1 MRRTPGFSAAIVLT
15 LALGIGATT
24 AVFSVVYGALFRPL
38 PYPDPDRLVVIRLE
52 RVLEGAQRPVRAGF
66 PLGDLEELQSR
77 AHAFASFAL
86 VSSEQATLSHG
97 GFNHQVNAASV
108 SPSFF
113 VTVGGAMRS
122 GRAFTSEKE
131 PSSIVISDRLRRRLF
146 GEEEA
151 IGRTL
156 VLGKRSYA
164 VVGIASRAFQ
174 IPAADTDVWLPASGS
189 NCCPYAA
196 VARLKPA
203 VSLEQASADVQAML
217 PLFAATSPRVYAG
230 ARGLVIPLREELAG
244 DVRRPLLV
252 LLGLVGLLL
261 SVACA
266 NAANLLVA
274 RNAARWREMAVR
286 IALGASPQRL
296 RLQSLAE
303 ASLIA
308 TAAGVLGIALTVG
321 VIDALLWL
329 PLEGVPRLGIDA
341 TAIRIDLPVFFF
353 SVGTAAITAVF
364 MGLLP
369 TLTHRTGVANVR
381 VDLRGAGISSGPARR
396 RLDDV
401 LVVAQLAVSVVLLV
415 AAGLLGRSLV
425 RLVTTDIGV
434 RPDHVATAAI
444 DVAYQRHLT
453 DAQQSS
459 LVDMVLQRVR
469 LLPDVQA
476 AGAGAAL
483 PPSASTIRLTLKRF
497 GDSVDYQATAVPAT
511 PGYFSALG
519 ARLIDGRFFSD
530 ADREGQ
536 PEVTIMTLD
545 TARRFF
551 GDGNPIGRTIAL
563 PVLRNGAAGTAQATL
578 VGVIANVRFRGSTP
592 RQTTWCIAP
601 CVSRAGQFC
610 SSSRG
615 PRATPTCSPRCCGG
629 KSQPLILRSS
639 SRRSNRWRPS
649 SQGNRRRRGCGAGWR
664 WFSPAARWPLPWLAC
679 TACLH
684 SGSPAGRK
692 SSACAWRWAPAGRT
706 WSNWCSLKVAGWYQ
720 RAFWWALGRRPRP
733 AGFSRACVQEIRP
746 TDGVSTSRSPLACC
760 WSSQPSRSTCPHGV
774 SPRRIPSPLSARSDM
789 PAHLLRHTVSAA
801 WNSEIASS
809 SRRCVSTRPTR
820 GARPTGT

>member
-1 MRRTPGFSAAIVLT
+1 MARKRDRTN
-15 LALGIGATT
+15 
-24 AVFSVVYGALFRPL
+24 
-38 PYPDPDRLVVIRLE
+38 PY
-52 RVLEGAQRPVRAGF
+52 A
-66 PLGDLEELQSR
+66 
-77 AHAFASFAL
+77 
-86 VSSEQATLSHG
+86 
-97 GFNHQVNAASV
+97 
-108 SPSFF
+108 
-113 VTVGGAMRS
+113 GGA
-122 GRAFTSEKE
+122 
-131 PSSIVISDRLRRRLF
+131 DH
-146 GEEEA
+146 
-151 IGRTL
+151 
-156 VLGKRSYA
+156 A
-164 VVGIASRAFQ
+164 VVGVASRAFQ

-274 RNAARWREMAVR
+274 RNAARWREIAVR

-321 VIDALLWL
+321 VIDALLL
-329 PLEGVPRLGIDA
+329 ASARRRASPGDDA
-341 TAIRIDLPVFFF
+341 TAIRIDLPVLFF
-353 SVGTAAITAVF
+353 SVGTAAMTAVF

-369 TLTHRTGVANVR
+369 TLTHGAGVANVP

-396 RLDDV
+396 RLDNV

-444 DVAYQRHLT
+444 DVVYQRHLT

-497 GDSVDYQATAVPAT
+497 GDRVHDQATAVPAT

-530 ADREGQ
+530 GDREGS
-536 PEVTIMTLD
+536 PRSRSCPSTLRAD
-545 TARRFF
+545 SSATAIRS
-551 GDGNPIGRTIAL
+551 DGTIAL

-578 VGVIANVRFRGSTP
+578 VGVIANVRYSGLDAAADDVVYRP
-592 RQTTWCIAP
+592 LRQQGWPVLFVVART
-601 CVSRAGQFC
+601 AGDPDVL
-610 SSSRG
+610 SSMLR
-615 PRATPTCSPRCCGG
+615 R

-664 WFSPAARWPLPWLAC
+664 WSLLAARWPLPWLAC

-692 SSACAWRWAPAGRT
+692 SSACAWRLAPAGRT

-720 RAFWWALGRRPRP
+720 RGFWWAWGRRPRP
-733 AGFSRACVQEIRP
+733 AGFSKVCCIRFRP
-746 TDGVSTSRSPLACC
+746 TDGASFAIAAGLLLV
-760 WSSQPSRSTCPHGV
+760 
-774 SPRRIPSPLSARSDM
+774 LSAIAIYV
-789 PAHLLRHTVSAA
+789 PARRLATSNPIAALRA
-801 WNSEIASS
+801 E
-809 SRRCVSTRPTR
+809 
-820 GARPTGT
+820 

>member
-1 MRRTPGFSAAIVLT
+1 MMRRTPGFSAAIVLT

-52 RVLEGAQRPVRAGF
+52 RVLEGAQRPVKSGF

-122 GRAFTSEKE
+122 GRPFTSEKE

-203 VSLEQASADVQAML
+203 VSLQQASADVEAML
-217 PLFAATSPRVYAG
+217 PLLAATSPRIYAG
-230 ARGLVIPLREELAG
+230 VRGLVVPLREELAG

-261 SVACA
+261 SVSCA

-286 IALGASPQRL
+286 MALGASPQRL
-296 RLQSLAE
+296 RLQSLVE

-308 TAAGVLGIALTVG
+308 TASGVLGIALTVG
-321 VIDALLWL
+321 VINALLWL

-341 TAIRIDLPVFFF
+341 TAIRIDLPVLFF
-353 SVGTAAITAVF
+353 SVATAAMTAVF
-364 MGLLP
+364 MGLLS
-369 TLTHRTGVANVR
+369 TMTHGAPVANLR
-381 VDLRGAGISSGPARR
+381 GDLRGAGISAGPARR
-396 RLDDV
+396 RLDNV

-425 RLVTTDIGV
+425 RLVGADIGV

-444 DVAYQRHLT
+444 DVAYQRRLT

-469 LLPDVQA
+469 LLPKVQA

-519 ARLIDGRFFSD
+519 VRLINGRFFSD

-578 VGVIANVRFRGSTP
+578 VGVIANVRYSGLDAAADDVVYRPLRQQGWPVLFVVARTAGDPDVLSSMLRREIAAIDPAIVVSSVKSLEAIIAGESAPP
-592 RQTTWCIAP
+592 R
-601 CVSRAGQFC
+601 
-610 SSSRG
+610 
-615 PRATPTCSPRCCGG
+615 
-629 KSQPLILRSS
+629 LRS
-639 SRRSNRWRPS
+639 RLAVVLA
-649 SQGNRRRRGCGAGWR
+649 GCT
-664 WFSPAARWPLPWLAC
+664 LAI
-679 TACLH
+679 AVVGLYGVLAQRI
-684 SGSPAGRK
+684 S
-692 SSACAWRWAPAGRT
+692 GRT
-706 WSNWCSLKVAGWYQ
+706 KEFGV
-720 RAFWWALGRRPRP
+720 RMALGASRTHVFKLVFAEGGRLVS
-733 AGFSRACVQEIRP
+733 AGLLVGIGTAAATSRLLQSLLYEIRP
-746 TDGVSTSRSPLACC
+746 TDLA
-760 WSSQPSRSTCPHGV
+760 SFAIAAGLLL
-774 SPRRIPSPLSARSDM
+774 ILSAIAIYV
-789 PAHLLRHTVSAA
+789 PARRLATSNPIAALRA
-801 WNSEIASS
+801 E
-809 SRRCVSTRPTR
+809 
-820 GARPTGT
+820 